1 MADSEPIVST
11 KRCVNIRWK
20 ELHVYGEHDL
30 EFQQQQQAE
39 PICWC
44 VKTQYCM
51 GPDGMLAGRS
61 ECDPSRSCYEP
72 L

>member
-1 MADSEPIVST
+1 M
-11 KRCVNIRWK
+11 NLRWK

-30 EFQQQQQAE
+30 ELEQQQQCE
-39 PICWC
+39 PTCWC

-51 GPDGMLAGRS
+51 GPDGQLVGWS
-61 ECDPSRSCYEP
+61 ECGPSRSCYEP